1 MNEIKKARKLI
12 KTDPLSDAAIIL
24 TRLVRALE
32 SDEHF
37 DVGDLYRLSFDNF
50 NLAIDILREWR
61 LDRYYSGKA
70 KLHDLSVQV
79 GALTAESPAL
89 PPGYK

>member
-12 KTDPLSDAAIIL
+12 QTDPTAPAAIVL
-24 TRLVRALE
+24 AKLVRALE
-32 SDEHF
+32 SDEQF
-37 DVGDLYRLSFDNF
+37 DLGDLYRLNFDNF
-50 NLAIDILREWR
+50 NLAIDVLKEWR

-79 GALTAESPAL
+79 GALAA
-89 PPGYK
+89 

>member
-12 KTDPLSDAAIIL
+12 KTDPLAPAAVIL
-24 TRLVRALE
+24 SKLVRALE
-32 SDEHF
+32 SDEQF
-37 DVGDLYRLSFDNF
+37 NLADLYRLNYDNF
-50 NLAIDILREWR
+50 NLAIDILKEWR

-79 GALTAESPAL
+79 GALTI
-89 PPGYK
+89 